1 MTGNSDKNQKLR
13 EVEAAEP
20 LDEITEITAEKKAVN
35 FEDESANPDSNT
47 AENPVD
53 NPTDETRE
61 DSTANSTANLAVNQ
75 APTVNRAGK
84 RRVGGANLKLRRS
97 VTLAALVAAAM
108 VLSYVE
114 SLLPAFVAVP
124 GVKLGLAN
132 TVTLFALY
140 ALDARAAASVSAL
153 RVALSAVL
161 FGNTVAFIY
170 SASGALLSFV
180 CMALLKKTDRFS
192 TVGVSV
198 AGGVAHNAGQVGA
211 AALVLEN
218 AGVLSYIAP
227 LLISGTVAGVAI
239 GVLAGLLVSRIEKT
253 VNKIL
258 RL

>member
-1 MTGNSDKNQKLR
+1 
-13 EVEAAEP
+13 
-20 LDEITEITAEKKAVN
+20 
-35 FEDESANPDSNT
+35 
-47 AENPVD
+47 
-53 NPTDETRE
+53 
-61 DSTANSTANLAVNQ
+61 
-75 APTVNRAGK
+75 VNRAGK

-198 AGGVAHNAGQVGA
+198 AGGVAHYAGQVGA

-253 VNKIL
+253 VNEIL